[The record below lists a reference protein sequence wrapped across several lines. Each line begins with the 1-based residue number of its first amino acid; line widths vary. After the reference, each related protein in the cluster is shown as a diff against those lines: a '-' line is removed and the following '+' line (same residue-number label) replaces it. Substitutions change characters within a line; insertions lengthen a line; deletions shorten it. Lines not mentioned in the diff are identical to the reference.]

1 MSSPEPLIHW
11 PQPILEL
18 LGFVAAFLATGAIGF
33 RFVVLRPW
41 LRGPASGAEE
51 ILAHDAARRS
61 ALLGLIGSLAAM
73 ALFYVNLQG
82 EAVEKNRSLGALL
95 GSNGTPVALAL
106 GALTIVGF
114 ALAASRA
121 RFGWYLAL
129 VGVLVGGLRPALSA
143 QWIRLINPV
152 HVLAGGMWIG
162 TLFHVVVA
170 GILVTLRSGLSSE
183 GRGVFVRELVRRF
196 SPLALASAGLLATF
210 GVITAWRHLKTLPAL
225 WTTPYGITL
234 MLKLLL
240 VACVLALG
248 AFNFRRQRPILGTE
262 AGARSLRR
270 SASAELA
277 VATMV
282 LIVTSVLVSLPAPR
296 KPKPRAPEHAA
307 SADLRPKLSL
317 RRA

>member
-18 LGFVAAFLATGAIGF
+18 LGFIAAFLATGAIGF
-33 RFVVLRPW
+33 RFAVLWPW
-41 LRGPASGAEE
+41 LRRPAAPGSDEA
-51 ILAHDAARRS
+51 LARDAARRS
-61 ALLGLIGSLAAM
+61 AILGLVGTVVTLGLFFLDLRGESTERHVALAT
-73 ALFYVNLQG
+73 
-82 EAVEKNRSLGALL
+82 LL
-95 GSNGTPVALAL
+95 GSNALEL
-106 GALTIVGF
+106 GLGVLAILGF

-121 RFGWYLAL
+121 GLGWYLAL
-129 VGVLVGGLRPALSA
+129 AGVILGGLRPALLG
-143 QWIRLINPV
+143 QWGRLINPV

-170 GILVTLRSGLSSE
+170 GIRLTLHSALSSE
-183 GRGVFVRELVRRF
+183 RRGVFVRELVRRF
-196 SPLALASAGLLATF
+196 SPLALASAGVLATF
-210 GVITAWRHLKTLPAL
+210 GVITAWKHLRTLSAL
-225 WTTPYGITL
+225 WTTPYGVTL
-234 MLKLLL
+234 ILKLLL

-282 LIVTSVLVSLPAPR
+282 LIVTSILVSLPTPR
-296 KPKPRAPEHAA
+296 KPRGPSPAA
-307 SADLRPKLSL
+307 SAMHP
-317 RRA
+317 APPPPHA